1 MGDKHSNGP
10 QFSKIITIICLT
22 LMVGACW
29 AAASLSLSETVAA
42 ALIASFGCLGVTSVV
57 WLMKKSQTENTVK
70 IYMEA
75 YKEVIKYKHEMGE
88 ETTNL
93 VEGLEGDML
102 GKMTGTLDDALSD
115 STSLIEKQEV
125 I

>member
-10 QFSKIITIICLT
+10 QFSKIITVICLT

-88 ETTNL
+88 ETIDL
-93 VEGLEGDML
+93 VENLESDML
-102 GKMTGTLDDALSD
+102 GKMTNTLDDALSD

-125 I
+125 M

>member
-10 QFSKIITIICLT
+10 QFSKIITLICLT

-29 AAASLSLSETVAA
+29 AAASLSLSETAAA
-42 ALIASFGCLGVTSVV
+42 ALIASFGVLCVTSVV

-88 ETTNL
+88 ETTDL
-93 VEGLEGDML
+93 VEGLEDDML

-125 I
+125 M

>member
-75 YKEVIKYKHEMGE
+75 YKEVIKYKHEMVE
-88 ETTNL
+88 ETTDL
-93 VEGLEGDML
+93 VEGLKGDIL
-102 GKMTGTLDDALSD
+102 GKMTGTLDDALSV

-125 I
+125 M

>member
-88 ETTNL
+88 ETTDL
-93 VEGLEGDML
+93 VEELEGDVL